1 MTRISRHV
9 FAIATASVLF
19 AAPAAFAETSLIL
32 PPYDGSAPA
41 PKVDTQSQALA
52 ALQARGVADVNRLGK
67 VGDYWES
74 DGIVGGQPVVAYV
87 FDNGAV
93 EVKSST
99 PAALQSAALPRV
111 GLPEQTAELP

>member
-9 FAIATASVLF
+9 FAFATAAAVL
-19 AAPAAFAETSLIL
+19 AGPAAFAQTSLIL
-32 PPYDGSAPA
+32 PPYDGGTA
-41 PKVDTQSQALA
+41 PKIDTPSQALA
-52 ALQARGVADVNRLGK
+52 ALRAHGVADVNRLGK

-74 DGIVGGQPVVAYV
+74 DGIVAGQPVVAYV

-93 EVKSST
+93 EVKGST
-99 PAALQSAALPRV
+99 PAAVQSAALPRI